1 MKKLT
6 YLILMIGVFALVL
19 AGCSGGKDK
28 APEKQKKTTMT
39 DIINSSEK
47 HALVSGTGD
56 IVNDI
61 YITQN
66 GKAKVYDVEYGEGDI
81 TLDDIKNKSV
91 SELEKLGEKKQKE
104 KGLPAAYY
112 TKVNIYMNPFDDNGN
127 VYNFRGYQKDRSI
140 AEDDGHY
147 DLGTTEKEVKK
158 HYETVRDFHKI
169 NVNGDDKPEYE
180 FNGVLKD
187 SDPTDENA
195 KTMYP
200 YYHVQNKVVISD
212 NDEHLAGFYGGEDG
226 DDNEGAFL
234 LTKLAKG
241 SSMTKE
247 KADDYKNTKN
257 VKTY

>member
-47 HALVSGTGD
+47 HAIFMGADD
-56 IVNDI
+56 IVDEI
-61 YITQN
+61 AITQN
-66 GKAKVYDVEYGEGDI
+66 GKAKIYQVDYGVGDI
-81 TLDDIKNKSV
+81 TLDDVKNKSV

-112 TKVNIYMNPFDDNGN
+112 TDTNIYMNPFDDNGN
-127 VYNFRGYQKDRSI
+127 VYNFRGYQRKRSV

-147 DLGTTEKEVKK
+147 ELGTTEKDVSKYFES
-158 HYETVRDFHKI
+158 VRDFHKI
-169 NVNGDDKPEYE
+169 KVNGDDKPEYE
-180 FNGVLKD
+180 FYGVPKD
-187 SDPTDENA
+187 SNPTDDKSQA
-195 KTMYP
+195 MYP
-200 YYHVQNKVVISD
+200 YYDVQNKVVSSD
-212 NDEHLAGFYGGEDG
+212 NGEHLAGFYGGENNG
-226 DDNEGAFL
+226 SFL

-241 SSMTKE
+241 SSMIKE
-247 KADDYKNTKN
+247 KADDYKKTDN

>member
-47 HALVSGTGD
+47 HAIVSGTD
-56 IVNDI
+56 DNVHDI

-66 GKAKVYDVEYGEGDI
+66 GKTKEYDVEYGVGDI

-112 TKVNIYMNPFDDNGN
+112 TDTNIYMNPFDDNGN
-127 VYNFRGYQKDRSI
+127 VYNFRGYQQSKSVPEDTGYIYGTSEKDASKYFENI
-140 AEDDGHY
+140 
-147 DLGTTEKEVKK
+147 
-158 HYETVRDFHKI
+158 RDFHK
-169 NVNGDDKPEYE
+169 VKADDGGKPEYE
-180 FNGVLKD
+180 FYGVPKD
-187 SDPTDENA
+187 SDPTKEDA
-195 KTMYP
+195 QTSYP
-200 YYHVQNKVVISD
+200 FYDIQNKVVTCDDGS
-212 NDEHLAGFYGGEDG
+212 HLAGFYGGENDT
-226 DDNEGAFL
+226 AFL
-234 LTKLAKG
+234 LTKLTKG

-247 KADDYKNTKN
+247 KVDDYKKTKN